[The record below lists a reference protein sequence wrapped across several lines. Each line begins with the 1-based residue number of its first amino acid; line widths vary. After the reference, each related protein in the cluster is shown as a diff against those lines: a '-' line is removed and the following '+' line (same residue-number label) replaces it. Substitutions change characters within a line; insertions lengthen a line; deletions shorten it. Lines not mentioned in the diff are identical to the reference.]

1 MMMCR
6 EVRGAEMM
14 MMMKRGDRLL
24 MGYDESGVGGRRRKI
39 FVQPASDAGENND
52 DGYDNND
59 IHDDDHNVGDH
70 LDHHDHHQDDG
81 WDAMLMTEGRLVC
94 NHLSCSASLC
104 FPSTHTVTHTS
115 PNTASRIHTYNAQN
129 VLISLCIVCTIC
141 TILHIYK
148 HTRVCFNCVFTFF

>member
-1 MMMCR
+1 
-6 EVRGAEMM
+6 M
-14 MMMKRGDRLL
+14 MMMKRGDGLL